1 MIYFVAFLIVAGIFF
16 FLYQNYM
23 AMAEFKARF
32 DELICEKFDNVQRTL
47 RDVNSKETSFKLQL
61 SEIQE
66 KCFELR
72 SDLHVLSQ
80 DLAVM
85 HSSLN
90 HTSDSLTYKID
101 QLRSPDLKQVDEVAK
116 AAEGCKTK
124 CKSKRNSEAS

>member
-1 MIYFVAFLIVAGIFF
+1 
-16 FLYQNYM
+16 
-23 AMAEFKARF
+23 MAEFKARF
-32 DELICEKFDNVQRTL
+32 DELICEKFDIVQRTL

-101 QLRSPDLKQVDEVAK
+101 QLRSPDLKPVDEVAK